1 MVLIVCLD
9 QCEGHGKVTQRIGG
23 KQDRAA
29 TVMDFINTQH
39 A

>member
-1 MVLIVCLD
+1 MEMASGIT
-9 QCEGHGKVTQRIGG
+9 GKVTQRIGG

-29 TVMDFINTQH
+29 TVMDFINAQH